1 MTVTSIRDAWAEVQ
15 KIFPTRYEHDAS
27 RSERATPFITAP
39 PVG

>member
-27 RSERATPFITAP
+27 RSERAGDRKS
-39 PVG
+39 VV